1 MSATG
6 SHSFDTSRKAQQR
19 CRGVG
24 AAALLDKLAVDA
36 FRQDA
41 FHMRRRPRV
50 GPMHGLGEQPIQFPL
65 APRMLPQERRRQ
77 IFQRPREQRVLHA
90 LEHELG
96 FHVRERHGF
105 LRAGVRF

>member
-1 MSATG
+1 MSATA
-6 SHSFDTSRKAQQR
+6 SHPFDTSREAQQC
-19 CRGVG
+19 CRRVG

-36 FRQDA
+36 FGQDA
-41 FHMRRRPRV
+41 FHMRRRPQV
-50 GPMHGLGEQPIQFPL
+50 GPVHGLGEQPIQLPP
-65 APRMLPQERRRQ
+65 APRMLPQKRRRK
-77 IFQRPREQRVLHA
+77 IFQRTREQRVLHA